1 MAIKVLHVED
11 NPYDAELVHQLV
23 VAEWPDCVVKLVTT
37 ADAFT
42 AELQR
47 GGIDIILSDFSLPS
61 FSGMGALELAKRHAP
76 DIPFIFISGTI
87 GEDRAI
93 EAVKSGA
100 RDYVLKDRMKRLV
113 LSMRDALH
121 DSKEH
126 RKRVLAETRVH
137 EQSDILN
144 RAREAIIITDLE
156 GRILYWNAGAERIFG
171 WPAAEVMGRT
181 AADIFKDAEEQA
193 HIRAARE
200 ITTVKGEW
208 HGELRL
214 HHRKGSV
221 IFIEMRRSLVSDSD
235 GRAKAQLTLAS
246 DISEQKSLEE
256 QVQRAQRLE
265 NIGLLAAGIAH
276 DLNNML
282 APVLLAVPI
291 LRASAVD
298 DNSRR
303 LLTTLEYSAERG
315 AALVRQILG
324 FARGVA
330 GEPQILQIRHLL
342 RDVDKF
348 ISGTFP
354 DNITLESDLPLD
366 LWTVRANPTQINQVL
381 LNLCVNARD
390 AMPQGGT
397 LRLRAENCRLAEAA
411 AMAIEGGKPGAFL
424 MIEVADTG
432 TGIAP
437 EVMEHMWEPFVTTKV
452 TGKGTGLGL
461 SMVRGIIKSHQ
472 GFIELHTEVGKGT
485 SFRIYLP
492 AVEGTAEDPIRPT
505 AQPLPRGHG
514 EHILV
519 VDDEEPI
526 RDVIATI
533 LGQHGY
539 RVTVSADGAEATACF
554 ARHAGD
560 IQLVISDFY
569 MPNLSGAVLAKV
581 LKHINP
587 DVRMLMVSG
596 RAAASGS
603 RSPLKAGEYDGVF
616 LQKPFKPEALL
627 RKVQELLATRPPS
640 GLV

>member
-1 MAIKVLHVED
+1 MKVLHVED
-11 NPYDAELVHQLV
+11 NPYDAELVHQIV
-23 VAEWPDCVVKLVTT
+23 VAEWPDCVVTLVTT

-42 AELQR
+42 AELRR
-47 GGIDIILSDFSLPS
+47 GGVDVILSDFSLPS
-61 FSGMGALELAKRHAP
+61 FSGMGALDLAKQHAP
-76 DIPFIFISGTI
+76 GTPFIFISGTI

-113 LSMRDALH
+113 LSMRDALRET
-121 DSKEH
+121 KEH
-126 RKRVLAETRVH
+126 RERVQAESRVH

-144 RAREAIIITDLE
+144 RAHEAIIITDLE
-156 GRILYWNAGAERIFG
+156 GRILYWNVGAERIFG
-171 WPAAEVMGRT
+171 WPAAEVMGCT
-181 AADIFKDAEEQA
+181 AAQIFKDPEETA
-193 HIRAARE
+193 RIRAARE
-200 ITTVKGEW
+200 ITAVKGEW

-214 HHRKGSV
+214 HNRKGGV
-221 IFIEMRRSLVSDSD
+221 IFIEMRRSLVSESD
-235 GRAKAQLTLAS
+235 GRAKAHLTLAS

-282 APVLLAVPI
+282 APVLLAVPM

-324 FARGVA
+324 FARGVG
-330 GEPQILQIRHLL
+330 GEPQLVQIRHLL

-348 ISGTFP
+348 VAGTFP
-354 DNITLESDLPLD
+354 DNISLESDLPLD
-366 LWTVRANPTQINQVL
+366 LWTIMANPTQINQVL

-437 EVMEHMWEPFVTTKV
+437 EVMERMWEPFVTTKV

-461 SMVRGIIKSHQ
+461 STVRGIIKNHH
-472 GFIELHTEVGKGT
+472 GFIELRTEVGKGT
-485 SFRIYLP
+485 SFRVYLP
-492 AVEGTAEDPIRPT
+492 AVEGTAEDPIRPI
-505 AQPLPRGHG
+505 ALPVPRGHG

-539 RVTVSADGAEATACF
+539 RVSVAADGAEATACF
-554 ARHAGD
+554 ARHAD
-560 IQLVISDFY
+560 EIQLVISDFY

-587 DVRMLMVSG
+587 DVRILMVSG

-603 RSPLKAGEYDGVF
+603 RSPLKVGEYNGVF

-627 RKVQELLATRPPS
+627 RKVQELLATRPAVGS
-640 GLV
+640 GQ

>member
-1 MAIKVLHVED
+1 MKVLHVED
-11 NPYDAELVHQLV
+11 NSYDAELVHQLV
-23 VAEWPDCVVKLVTT
+23 VAEWPDCVVTVVTT
-37 ADAFT
+37 EDTFR
-42 AELQR
+42 AELER
-47 GGIDIILSDFSLPS
+47 GEIDVILSDFSLPN

-76 DIPFIFISGTI
+76 GTPFIFISGSI

-100 RDYVLKDRMKRLV
+100 RDYILKDRMKRLV
-113 LSMRDALH
+113 LSIRDALR

-126 RKRVLAETRVH
+126 QERLRAEDRVH

-144 RAREAIIITDLE
+144 RASEAIVITDPE
-156 GRILYWNAGAERIFG
+156 GRILYWNVGAERIFG
-171 WPAAEVMGRT
+171 WQSAEVMGRT
-181 AADIFKDAEEQA
+181 AADIFKDAEESA
-193 HIRAARE
+193 RIREARE
-200 ITTVKGEW
+200 VTAAQGEW

-214 HHRKGSV
+214 HNRRGGV
-221 IFIEMRRSLVSDSD
+221 IFIEMRRSLVRDSD
-235 GRAKAQLTLAS
+235 GRPKAQLTLAS
-246 DISEQKSLEE
+246 DISEQKSREE

-282 APVLLAVPI
+282 APVLMAVPM
-291 LRASAVD
+291 LRAMAVD
-298 DNSRR
+298 DDSRR

-324 FARGVA
+324 FARGA
-330 GEPQILQIRHLL
+330 GGEPQLVQIRHLL
-342 RDVDKF
+342 REVDRF
-348 ISGTFP
+348 IAGTFP
-354 DNITLESDLPLD
+354 DTIKVESDVPAD
-366 LWTVRANPTQINQVL
+366 LWTVKANPTQLNQVL

-390 AMPQGGT
+390 AMPKGGT
-397 LRLRAENCRLAEAA
+397 LRLRAENCRLGEAA

-424 MIEVADTG
+424 MFEVADTG

-437 EVMEHMWEPFVTTKV
+437 EVLEHMWEPFVTTKV
-452 TGKGTGLGL
+452 MGKGTGLGL
-461 SMVRGIIKSHQ
+461 SMVRGIIRNHH
-472 GFIELHTEVGKGT
+472 GFIELHTKVGQGT
-485 SFRIYLP
+485 SFRVYLP
-492 AVEGTAEDPIRPT
+492 AVEGTAEEPIRPT

-519 VDDEEPI
+519 VDDEEAI

-539 RVTVSADGAEATACF
+539 RVTVAGDGAEATACF
-554 ARHAGD
+554 ARHAGE
-560 IQLVISDFY
+560 IQLVVSDFY

-587 DVRMLMVSG
+587 DVRILMVSG
-596 RAAASGS
+596 RAAAAGD
-603 RSPLKAGEYDGVF
+603 RSPLKAGEYEGVF

-627 RKVQELLATRPPS
+627 RKVQDLLATRPASAS
-640 GLV
+640 GH